1 MMRLNALLPPGQAAA
16 IPLSPGRLSN
26 ERAGI
31 SRAKETRR
39 SATAPDKSL
48 PWRQHYRDAL
58 LPLVPGLG
66 RAGAEGLWGLL
77 KQMCFV
83 VGIVETKKKERKICL
98 VFKFPFEIRVQNSR
112 YDRRDCSAPLNCKH
126 IYASKTPSILENFNY
141 IFKNQIIADAYC

>member
-1 MMRLNALLPPGQAAA
+1 MRLNALLPPGQAAA

-48 PWRQHYRDAL
+48 PWRQHYRGAL

-66 RAGAEGLWGLL
+66 RAGAEGL
-77 KQMCFV
+77 
-83 VGIVETKKKERKICL
+83 
-98 VFKFPFEIRVQNSR
+98 
-112 YDRRDCSAPLNCKH
+112 
-126 IYASKTPSILENFNY
+126 
-141 IFKNQIIADAYC
+141 